1 MTMKGDTAPE
11 GIRHEPGECQR
22 FAGGSI
28 MLRLRTALFVALA
41 VSVIVPLPPVLGRDD
56 PSSKVRG
63 RIQDYE
69 QARRALVIYTKNH
82 AQQAQAAVRETKF
95 FHVIGH
101 ERALNGL
108 RCRWDGNDRDKLRR
122 MLEEVAASPAIQ
134 LIEPDRRVPESQ
146 KP

>member
-1 MTMKGDTAPE
+1 
-11 GIRHEPGECQR
+11 
-22 FAGGSI
+22 
-28 MLRLRTALFVALA
+28 MLRFHRTLLVATA
-41 VSVIVPLPPVLGRDD
+41 FSVIVPRPPVLGRVD

-82 AQQAQAAVRETKF
+82 VQQARDAVRETKF
-95 FHVIGH
+95 FHVVAH

-108 RCRWDGNDRDKLRR
+108 RCRWDGNDRDKLGR
-122 MLEEVAASPAIQ
+122 MLEELATSPAIQ
-134 LIEPDRRVPESQ
+134 LIEPDRRVPERQ